1 MNSGLYKKIYYF
13 CRQFDR
19 KRRIEANRLF
29 NELNIRQIKNK

>member
-1 MNSGLYKKIYYF
+1 MNSGLYKKNYYF

-19 KRRIEANRLF
+19 KRRIEAILVF